1 MTTLPELR
9 GSRLTLGEDGVAT
22 LTFARDDVRNA
33 LTGTGLIPDIVETC
47 DWANRNPAVGAL
59 ILTGDGKAFS
69 SGGNV
74 AEMRERRGMFGGTPI
89 EVQDGY
95 RRGIQQMTLAMYRLE
110 VPAIAAI
117 NGPAIGA
124 INGPA
129 IGAGLDLTC
138 MCDIRIGSTY
148 ARVGETFV
156 NLGIIPGDG
165 GAWFLPRLIGIQ
177 RAAELMFSGRIV
189 APEEAL
195 ALGLFMEV
203 TEPEALLER
212 AREHAARFASRPREA
227 LRIAKRLLWA
237 GQRMEL
243 GDFLDYCASQQSLC
257 HTSEEHAEALQAF
270 LQG

>member
-1 MTTLPELR
+1 MPELPELVD
-9 GSRLTLGEDGVAT
+9 SRLTLDAGGVAT
-22 LTFARDDVRNA
+22 LRFARDDVRNA
-33 LTGTGLIPDIVETC
+33 LTGTGLIPDIVKTC
-47 DWANRNPAVGAL
+47 DWVNRNHAVGAL
-59 ILTGDGKAFS
+59 VVTGEGKAFS

-74 AEMRERRGMFGGTPI
+74 TDMRERRDMFGGTPI

-124 INGPA
+124 
-129 IGAGLDLTC
+129 GLDLCC
-138 MCDIRIGSTY
+138 MCDIRLGSTL
-148 ARVGETFV
+148 AKVGSTFV

-189 APEEAL
+189 APEESL

-203 TEPEALLER
+203 LAPDALPAR
-212 AREHAARFASRPREA
+212 AQEIAERFASRPRDA

-237 GQRMEL
+237 GQRLEL

-257 HTSEEHAEALQAF
+257 HTSEQHLAALQAF
-270 LQG
+270 MAT